1 MATPLKAVNISPP
14 NMDRVMV
21 HIVGTSPY
29 MQAKFS
35 KKAEIMAK
43 MQEGSAARSKK
54 TRTARDYDNDCKG
67 AMYISSAGWNG
78 IPASAFRKAMISA
91 CRLVGF
97 KMTLAKLAVFV
108 EADGLDADEGTPL
121 IRINGAW
128 ERSDMPV
135 RNATGVIDIRSRP
148 MWREWAADV
157 LIRFDMDQFTHLDV
171 VNLMARVGAQVG
183 IGEGRPDSK
192 DSAGIGFGLFEISNP

>member
-1 MATPLKAVNISPP
+1 MANQGEVVSISPP
-14 NMDRVMV
+14 NMDCVQV

-43 MQEGSAARSKK
+43 MQEGSTARSKK
-54 TRTARDYDNDCKG
+54 TRAARDYDADCKG
-67 AMYISSAGWNG
+67 AMYMASEGWNG

-121 IRINGAW
+121 IRINGDW
-128 ERSDMPV
+128 ERSDMPC

-148 MWREWAADV
+148 LWREWSADV
-157 LIRFDMDQFTHLDV
+157 RIRFDRDQFTHQDV
-171 VNLMARVGAQVG
+171 ANLMARVGAQVG

-192 DSAGIGFGLFEISNP
+192 DSAGIGFGLFEIRNP